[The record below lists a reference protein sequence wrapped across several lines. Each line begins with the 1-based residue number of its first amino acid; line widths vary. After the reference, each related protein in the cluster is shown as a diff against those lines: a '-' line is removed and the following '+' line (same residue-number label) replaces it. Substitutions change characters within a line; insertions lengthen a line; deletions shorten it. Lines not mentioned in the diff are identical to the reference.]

1 MKVKT
6 FSHWK
11 IHCLE
16 YGQMYTSAF
25 DIITHVKSQLR
36 ESSK

>member
-16 YGQMYTSAF
+16 YGQTYTSAF
-25 DIITHVKSQLR
+25 DFITIYFGH
-36 ESSK
+36 

>member
-1 MKVKT
+1 MALNKVKT

-16 YGQMYTSAF
+16 YGQTYTSAF
-25 DIITHVKSQLR
+25 DFMD
-36 ESSK
+36 

>member
-16 YGQMYTSAF
+16 YGQTYTSAF
-25 DIITHVKSQLR
+25 DITYVKSQLQ
-36 ESSK
+36 ENSK